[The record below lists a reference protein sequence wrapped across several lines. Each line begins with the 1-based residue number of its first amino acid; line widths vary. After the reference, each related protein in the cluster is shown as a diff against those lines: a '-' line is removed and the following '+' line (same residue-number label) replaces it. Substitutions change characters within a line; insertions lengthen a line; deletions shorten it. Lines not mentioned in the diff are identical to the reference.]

1 MPVAVLGSI
10 NLDLSHRVAALPRP
24 GETVRASSS
33 ERHAGGKGLNQAIA
47 AARAGADVHITAAV
61 GDDEAGRWLTGE
73 LVAAGVEVSG
83 LVRLDAPTGGAQ
95 IVVGDGGENL
105 IVVTPGAN
113 ALLLPVHLQPPAG
126 PGVRLAQLE
135 VPVEAI
141 EAFFRQPGPAIRI
154 LNAAPAEPEG
164 RRLLPLT
171 DILIVNESEL
181 AAYAGLVADPDTPE
195 TAAEAAR
202 TLLSRPGQTVLVTLG
217 KAGAIAVTDTETL
230 AVAGRPARAVDTT
243 GAGDCFCGAL
253 AAALDEGQPMRQALR
268 FANLAASL
276 SVEKPGAAASMPS
289 RAEIDAALEG

>member
-47 AARAGADVHITAAV
+47 AARAGADVRITAAV

-83 LVRLDAPTGGAQ
+83 LVRIDGPTGGAQ
-95 IVVGDGGENL
+95 IVVGDSGENL

-113 ALLLPVHLQPPAG
+113 ALLLPAHLQPPAG
-126 PGVRLAQLE
+126 AGVRLAQLE
-135 VPVEAI
+135 VPVETI
-141 EAFFRQPGPAIRI
+141 EAFFRQPGAAIRI

-181 AAYAGLVADPDTPE
+181 AAYAGLAADPDTPE
-195 TAAEAAR
+195 AAAEAAR
-202 TLLSRPGQTVLVTLG
+202 ALLSRPGQTVLVTLG
-217 KAGAIAVTDTETL
+217 KAGAIAVAETGTL
-230 AVAGRPARAVDTT
+230 AVAGRPTRAVDTT

-253 AAALDEGQPMRQALR
+253 AAARDEGQPMRQALR

-289 RAEIDAALEG
+289 RVEIDAALQG